1 MSNEYTD
8 AAEEYIYEEVIEMDM
23 ETMKAELRATWQ
35 PYGLVTESLDTST
48 LEQVQNMLVTERLEQ
63 SADRYSYRQDD

>member
-1 MSNEYTD
+1 MSNEYTEA
-8 AAEEYIYEEVIEMDM
+8 AAEFIYDEVVELDM
-23 ETMKAELRATWQ
+23 ETMKAELRSLWQ
-35 PYGLVTESLDTST
+35 PYGLNSDFKGVT